1 MTLIGSD
8 SEETLILE
16 MQRGDKKAMRAAY
29 DRYVGY
35 LTAVCSRYVVVSE
48 DVCDVLQNSFIKIF
62 LNINQYKPRENASLK
77 SWMTKIVVNES
88 LKFLKDGNRFSFIE
102 RTDELPDVP
111 DEYDEFD
118 EVPFDVIMEMVKSL
132 PDGYRTVFNLFIF
145 EHKSHKE
152 IAAILNI
159 KENTSAI
166 QLYRAK
172 AMLAKNIRQYLTI
185 AI

>member
-1 MTLIGSD
+1 MTSIGSD
-8 SEETLILE
+8 SEETLILK
-16 MQRGDKKAMRAAY
+16 MQRGDRNAMRAAY
-29 DRYVGY
+29 DRYAGY

-48 DVCDVLQNSFIKIF
+48 DVRDVLQNSFIKIF
-62 LNINQYKPRENASLK
+62 LNINQYKPRENSSLK

-88 LKFLKDGNRFSFIE
+88 LKFLKSGKRFSFIE
-102 RTDELPDVP
+102 RTEELPDVP
-111 DEYDEFD
+111 DQYDEIED
-118 EVPFDVIMEMVKSL
+118 VPFEVIMDMVKSL
-132 PDGYRTVFNLFIF
+132 PDGYRTVFNLFVF

-152 IAAILNI
+152 IATMLNI

-172 AMLAKNIRQYLTI
+172 AMLAKNIRQFLTT